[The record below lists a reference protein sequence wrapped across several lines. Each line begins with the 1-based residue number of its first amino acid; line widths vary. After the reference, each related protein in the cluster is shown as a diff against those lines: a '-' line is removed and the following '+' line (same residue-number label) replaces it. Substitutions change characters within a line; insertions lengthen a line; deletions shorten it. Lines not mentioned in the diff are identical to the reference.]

1 MTERKDITQ
10 DINTNEQATTQTY
23 TPSELVKR
31 IDGLD
36 STAGL
41 ARWARVLEK
50 AGVRTFEQ
58 RANNSRIYT
67 EQDIANFEAAIQDW
81 RSNHQTEKIDDVLIR
96 TFGSQIVPEAP
107 APSDAVNLQNSD
119 DFKQWLSQHDA
130 ALIKQTTDAMR
141 QVFDEQL
148 EVALKAQEERLSDAL
163 KLEQSPDTDEPH
175 VESDSSEGFWHRL
188 FKR

>member
-10 DINTNEQATTQTY
+10 AMNTDEQSTTKTY

-67 EQDIANFEAAIQDW
+67 EQDITHFEAAVQDW
-81 RSNHQTEKIDDVLIR
+81 RVNHQTEKIDDVLIR
-96 TFGSQIVPEAP
+96 TFGSQIVDEAP
-107 APSDAVNLQNSD
+107 TPSNSVDLENSD
-119 DFKQWLSQHDA
+119 DFKQWLGQHDA
-130 ALIKQTTDAMR
+130 ILIKQTTEAMR

-148 EVALKAQEERLSDAL
+148 VLALKAQEERLSATL
-163 KLEQSPDTDEPH
+163 KLEQPAETDSKYAE
-175 VESDSSEGFWHRL
+175 ENSSEGFWRRL

>member
-10 DINTNEQATTQTY
+10 DMNTNEQATTQTY

-96 TFGSQIVPEAP
+96 TFGSQLVDA
-107 APSDAVNLQNSD
+107 ASTSSDSVNLQTSD

-130 ALIKQTTDAMR
+130 ILIKQSIEAMR
-141 QVFDEQL
+141 QGFDEQL
-148 EVALKAQEERLSDAL
+148 DLALKAQEERLAATL
-163 KLEQSPDTDEPH
+163 KLDQPTDTDSISIE
-175 VESDSSEGFWHRL
+175 EDSSKGFWNRL

>member
-10 DINTNEQATTQTY
+10 DMNTNEQATTQTY

-67 EQDIANFEAAIQDW
+67 EQDITNFEAAVQDW
-81 RSNHQTEKIDDVLIR
+81 RSNHQTEKIDDVLIW
-96 TFGSQIVPEAP
+96 TFGSQIVPESPTA
-107 APSDAVNLQNSD
+107 SDTVNLQNSD

-148 EVALKAQEERLSDAL
+148 DLALKAQEERLSDAL
-163 KLEQSPDTDEPH
+163 KLEQPADTDSTH
-175 VESDSSEGFWHRL
+175 VEEDSAEGFWRRL